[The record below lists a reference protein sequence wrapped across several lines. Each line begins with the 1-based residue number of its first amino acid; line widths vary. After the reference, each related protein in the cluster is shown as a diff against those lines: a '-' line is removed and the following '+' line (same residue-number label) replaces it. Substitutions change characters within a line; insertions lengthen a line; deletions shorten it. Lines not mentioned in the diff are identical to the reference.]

1 MVITSISGTYIIRN
15 RSSIPI
21 SKEKNAMCI
30 LADTHILV
38 FRLMFFTDSRQE
50 ILTVDYIELL
60 FRI

>member
-1 MVITSISGTYIIRN
+1 MVNTSISGTYIIRN
-15 RSSIPI
+15 RSSVPI
-21 SKEKNAMCI
+21 SKEKKAIRI

-38 FRLMFFTDSRQE
+38 FPLMFFTDNRQE